1 MISRGTVP
9 EIQGVALGNLPKV
22 NMGRI
27 DNHGFEFEATY
38 NKRIDKDW
46 SFTVKGNFAYNKN
59 TQRFMDEAQ
68 KPADYV
74 YRYRSTGYSIGQ
86 NFGYRIDYSNGN
98 GYINTQE
105 ELDKALATYQVGGT
119 PRMGDFLYVDLNED
133 GIIDEKDQAPIK
145 YSDIPRITYGF
156 SGSVNW
162 KNFDFSFLF
171 SA

>member
-1 MISRGTVP
+1 MI
-9 EIQGVALGNLPKV
+9 
-22 NMGRI
+22 RI
-27 DNHGFEFEATY
+27 GL
-38 NKRIDKDW
+38 
-46 SFTVKGNFAYNKN
+46 FTVKGNFAYNKN

-119 PRMGDFLYVDLNED
+119 LAW
-133 GIIDEKDQAPIK
+133 GISCMWI
-145 YSDIPRITYGF
+145 
-156 SGSVNW
+156 
-162 KNFDFSFLF
+162 
-171 SA
+171 